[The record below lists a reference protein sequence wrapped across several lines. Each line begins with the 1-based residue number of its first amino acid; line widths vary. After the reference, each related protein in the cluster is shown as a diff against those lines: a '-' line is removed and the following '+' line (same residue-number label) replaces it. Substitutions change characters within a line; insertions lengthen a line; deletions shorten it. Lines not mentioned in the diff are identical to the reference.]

1 MTVTAIALTA
11 ALSLHGAPITADQLS
26 WMAGYW
32 LDCEGGR
39 ETAETWSDPR
49 GGLILG
55 TAITLEGGKV
65 SFEQSRIATTAGPAT
80 GGAPGVAYFA
90 GVEGAPP
97 VIFPAIAA
105 SGTRVVFE
113 NTANDFPHRVIYERR
128 GDVLHAR
135 IEGEM
140 DGQPQAMD
148 WTLQKA
154 DLNAR
159 CPI

>member
-1 MTVTAIALTA
+1 MTVTALALTA
-11 ALSLHGAPITADQLS
+11 ALNLPGAPITTDQLS

-55 TAITLEGGKV
+55 MAITLEGGKV
-65 SFEQSRIATTAGPAT
+65 SFEQSRIAPTAAD
-80 GGAPGVAYFA
+80 APGVAYFA

-97 VIFPAIAA
+97 VVFPAIAA
-105 SGTRVVFE
+105 SATRVVFE

>member
-1 MTVTAIALTA
+1 MTVTALALTA
-11 ALSLHGAPITADQLS
+11 ALTLPAAPITADQLS

-32 LDCEGGR
+32 LDCEGRR
-39 ETAETWSDPR
+39 EASETWSDPR

-55 TAITLEGGKV
+55 SAITLEDGKV
-65 SFEQSRIATTAGPAT
+65 SFEQSRIAPAAT
-80 GGAPGVAYFA
+80 DALHVAYFA

-97 VIFPAIAA
+97 VVFPAIAA

>member
-1 MTVTAIALTA
+1 MTVTALALTA
-11 ALSLHGAPITADQLS
+11 ALTIPAAPITADQLS

-32 LDCEGGR
+32 LDCSGGR
-39 ETAETWSDPR
+39 EAAETWSDPR
-49 GGLILG
+49 GSLILG
-55 TAITLEGGKV
+55 AAITLEDGKV
-65 SFEQSRIATTAGPAT
+65 SFEQSRIAPEAADRPDI
-80 GGAPGVAYFA
+80 AYFA

-97 VIFPAIAA
+97 VVFPAIEA
-105 SGTRVVFE
+105 SGTRVVFQ

-135 IEGEM
+135 IEGEV

-159 CPI
+159 CPV

>member
-39 ETAETWSDPR
+39 EAAETWSDPR

-55 TAITLEGGKV
+55 TAITLEDGKV
-65 SFEQSRIATTAGPAT
+65 SFEQSRIAPAAAD
-80 GGAPGVAYFA
+80 APNVAYFA

-97 VIFPAIAA
+97 VIFPAIEA

-113 NTANDFPHRVIYERR
+113 NTANNFPHRVIYERR

-148 WTLQKA
+148 WALQKA